1 MLFFIISI
9 YILSK
14 EDKMIITEELVQEA
28 IRLVTPTAKE
38 ILNGP
43 GTTWGPRW
51 VDGYITASG
60 LDAPIPFTL
69 GNKTAWDPAWGEER
83 NFDRIAWKKL
93 RVAERL
99 GQKTSIVV
107 AVSPW
112 LLLDGEF
119 MYPGGDSRYGISS
132 SASGGKGRAD
142 ECLASL
148 LIEIVIMLANL
159 EADKRKEAKEMQI

>member
-1 MLFFIISI
+1 MQEMVEKAI
-9 YILSK
+9 
-14 EDKMIITEELVQEA
+14 DLV
-28 IRLVTPTAKE
+28 RPTAKA
-38 ILNGP
+38 ILESN
-43 GTTWGPRW
+43 GTTWGPKW
-51 VDGYITASG
+51 VDGYITAPG
-60 LDAPIPFTL
+60 LDEAIPFTL

-99 GQKTSIVV
+99 GQKTSIIV

-159 EADKRKEAKEMQI
+159 EADKRKETKEMQI